1 MCTQT
6 LCWLEF
12 LTLCGRHF
20 REKGNKTTH
29 KLIATSLEEP
39 IYLLTYYI
47 EIDLPKIPVIGSS
60 GTRRIFFPFR
70 NKNSIKNL
78 PLIIE
83 KLSNSIRK
91 NLQGKIFKNRVFNK
105 LVDHQRFRVIYDSS
119 QSPQSQ
125 GGTTTTAVVF
135 LQTLALTR
143 DFNFAT
149 FRQNAFLLLQYF
161 LQKKSKNTQKTH
173 SIIMGICI
181 YILVKELY
189 Y

>member
-1 MCTQT
+1 M
-6 LCWLEF
+6 
-12 LTLCGRHF
+12 
-20 REKGNKTTH
+20 
-29 KLIATSLEEP
+29 
-39 IYLLTYYI
+39 
-47 EIDLPKIPVIGSS
+47 
-60 GTRRIFFPFR
+60 
-70 NKNSIKNL
+70 
-78 PLIIE
+78 
-83 KLSNSIRK
+83 
-91 NLQGKIFKNRVFNK
+91 FNK

-149 FRQNAFLLLQYF
+149 FRQNAFLLLLYF

-189 Y
+189 YYSLTHFRTSKDLCNLLLLRKYLLVVLWHSIIWPFHYALRMTSIFCFQTFFLVQIFVGQWKSFAPFSSYCRVHHFHLLLNLLLFYVLFHFWDL

>member
-1 MCTQT
+1 MLSSSISDQNRNQKTFFGAYIICRKRLFVPNRIRPYLVRQT
-6 LCWLEF
+6 HSKLQ
-12 LTLCGRHF
+12 
-20 REKGNKTTH
+20 TH
-29 KLIATSLEEP
+29 STKYA
-39 IYLLTYYI
+39 
-47 EIDLPKIPVIGSS
+47 K
-60 GTRRIFFPFR
+60 FPPSKR
-70 NKNSIKNL
+70 ST
-78 PLIIE
+78 PL
-83 KLSNSIRK
+83 
-91 NLQGKIFKNRVFNK
+91 FKNRVFNK

-149 FRQNAFLLLQYF
+149 FRQNAFLLLLYF